1 MKKQIIW
8 TDELVQ
14 QYAYFYCHNKDWK
27 GHKGTTKSK
36 QKMRD
41 FKKRVS
47 DTAEFIQ
54 DKPVVNSEKE
64 SDTAEFIQDKP
75 VVNSEKESH
84 KTILW
89 QDFRHVPDGYNK
101 TETSII
107 NQSKLK

>member
-1 MKKQIIW
+1 MKKNIIW

-54 DKPVVNSEKE
+54 G
-64 SDTAEFIQDKP
+64 KP

>member
-64 SDTAEFIQDKP
+64 S
-75 VVNSEKESH
+75 H
-84 KTILW
+84 KTLLW

>member
-64 SDTAEFIQDKP
+64 SR
-75 VVNSEKESH
+75 

>member
-54 DKPVVNSEKE
+54 G
-64 SDTAEFIQDKP
+64 KP

>member
-1 MKKQIIW
+1 MKKKIIW

-54 DKPVVNSEKE
+54 G
-64 SDTAEFIQDKP
+64 KP

-107 NQSKLK
+107 NQSKVK

>member
-1 MKKQIIW
+1 MKKNIIW

-54 DKPVVNSEKE
+54 G
-64 SDTAEFIQDKP
+64 KP

-107 NQSKLK
+107 NQSKVK

>member
-1 MKKQIIW
+1 MNLESREKTIMKKQIIW

-54 DKPVVNSEKE
+54 G
-64 SDTAEFIQDKP
+64 KP

>member
-1 MKKQIIW
+1 MKKKIIW

-54 DKPVVNSEKE
+54 G
-64 SDTAEFIQDKP
+64 KP

-89 QDFRHVPDGYNK
+89 QDFSHVPDGYNK

-107 NQSKLK
+107 NQSKVK

>member
-54 DKPVVNSEKE
+54 GKSVVNSENE
-64 SDTAEFIQDKP
+64 SR
-75 VVNSEKESH
+75 

-107 NQSKLK
+107 NQSKVK

>member
-64 SDTAEFIQDKP
+64 S
-75 VVNSEKESH
+75 H

>member
-1 MKKQIIW
+1 MKKKIIW

-54 DKPVVNSEKE
+54 G
-64 SDTAEFIQDKP
+64 KP